1 MFIQDWYKPL
11 AKQLNDAGFNP
22 ETDDAR
28 QLLQVE
34 LALRVLELLNLAN
47 EPVEVLWGVLVGLP
61 LPRFQVD
68 KLDKNQ
74 RQVLAKSRV
83 LLPFGRF
90 AWREALERYSR
101 LDAHWRFYQVNTSTP
116 PDVVCQR
123 EPNGPAYV
131 TNRIAVFDQVLTGP
145 VTYKE
150 KPVRM
155 AEPGRVTFR
164 TTRRNP
170 RVLSA
175 ELTSD
180 LVITAGQSP
189 LPELD
194 PALRPR
200 QPVQVT
206 FEQLEQAADT
216 LDRRIQTTAVSTG
229 ITWRELLQRVI
240 RWRNIDPDG
249 NLRPPNSE
257 PIQWQGMLHLA
268 GMVGAGKST
277 LMKLLAAHG
286 AMSGQ
291 WRTTLVVGDTITAIN
306 LADELNRLLAKNDNP
321 VAVPLIGRT
330 TRRNHLQRLY
340 QSDNFRSD
348 HWGLRWLDT
357 RCPLQGA
364 IVESD
369 FEAAPLLPGDE
380 PCERLQTGTAEKP
393 GPPAI
398 CPLFSVCPSRQ
409 LYRDLPTAL
418 IWITT
423 PGAMAMSRL
432 PTPVSN
438 RQMMLAEVIYH
449 QSDLV
454 IFDEVDTVQQWF
466 DNVYATDQWLLDGG
480 QGILDLLHLQTVQF
494 LNRGYQISRQGQR
507 WLTSEQSARQMA
519 EQICGLLRENSVLK
533 DWLRDRYF
541 TAHRLFY
548 DLSRRITPSSDT
560 AEPGQSPSVLREFDK
575 FRQDSFLTPRTA
587 QFGDD
592 AISQLH
598 VIADQIL
605 ARAGSLVDE
614 QRVKLMCQRWLRTHV
629 PDIDRLEAKLATEMA
644 NWQARQASGTA
655 RRGPRQNNLPPDS
668 LETLTIRLELA
679 ISVAILEEMIR
690 ETFDRW
696 QSAPLYV
703 TGQFDDDNRLSR
715 IPDDLMGVLPTSPT
729 GSLFGFQYLEEISG
743 NPDAS
748 NADQLPLKVRRFST
762 FQYQNVGRWLVQ
774 HFHNLLN
781 DLGYPGPNVLAMSGT
796 SWLPDSAAWNFSVK
810 PQAVLEPTPV
820 SQQAIRSSKL
830 AFRPVRNSEGRPI
843 FVSGSNQLAANLIE
857 MGRLLAA
864 WPSPQQSFLQLEL
877 KTLETLAA
885 EEPELWRDRTRL
897 LLFVNSYDQVQTVT
911 RAILSQRPDWREATY
926 SLVRRAGAA
935 RGDVWQWARLDGQ
948 ELVRADVEQFGRSKG
963 RILIAPLQAVGRGYN
978 ILNQDNVAAFGS
990 VLFLTRPMPHPFD
1003 MQARAQ
1009 WLNDQVL
1016 RKGDDR
1022 TDAIWRG
1029 TTTVHQQA
1037 EAVRLWAHREWDTYD
1052 DADRFRYL
1060 KPERKDDLAA
1070 SLAGVIIQASGRL
1083 LRGGVPFRAF
1093 FMDAAW
1099 APQTVSGVEP
1109 DTPATSLLLRIKNLL
1124 DKYSQQPVGQVLYGP
1139 LAEAFSK
1146 LEGIT
1151 IPSET
1156 VSEPQ

>member
-22 ETDDAR
+22 DTDDAR

-34 LALRVLELLNLAN
+34 LALRVLELLNLTD
-47 EPVEVLWGVLVGLP
+47 EPVEVLWGILVGLP
-61 LPRFQVD
+61 LPRFQVNS
-68 KLDKNQ
+68 LDGNQ

-83 LLPFGRF
+83 LLQFGRF

-101 LDAHWRFYQVNTSTP
+101 LEAQWRVYQVNAGAPLDSP
-116 PDVVCQR
+116 VQR
-123 EPNGPAYV
+123 EPNGPAFA
-131 TNRIAVFDQVLTGP
+131 TNRVAIFDQVLTSP
-145 VTYKE
+145 ANYQE

-155 AEPGRVTFR
+155 AHPGRVTFR

-170 RVLSA
+170 RMLA
-175 ELTSD
+175 ADLDAD
-180 LVITAGQSP
+180 LVTTANQSAI
-189 LPELD
+189 PELVT
-194 PALRPR
+194 ALRRR
-200 QPVQVT
+200 QPIHVT
-206 FEQLEQAADT
+206 FEQLNETASE
-216 LDRRIQTTAVSTG
+216 LDRRMQATATSAG
-229 ITWRELLQRVI
+229 ITWQELLQRVI
-240 RWRNIDPDG
+240 RWRNVDPDG
-249 NLRPPNSE
+249 NLHPPNSE

-286 AMSGQ
+286 ALSGQ

-306 LADELNRLLAKNDNP
+306 LADELNRLLANDDNP

-330 TRRNHLQRLY
+330 TRSNHLQRLY

-357 RCPLQGA
+357 RCPLQGL
-364 IVESD
+364 IVDSD
-369 FEAAPLLPGDE
+369 FEAAPLQPGDE
-380 PCERLQTGTAEKP
+380 PCERLQTGTTDRP

-432 PTPVSN
+432 PTPVEN

-466 DNVYATDQWLLDGG
+466 DNVYATDQWLLDSG

-507 WLTSEQSARQMA
+507 WLTSEQSARQVA

-533 DWLRDRYF
+533 DWLQDRYF

-548 DLSRRITPSSDT
+548 DLNRRLTCSSDI
-560 AEPGQSPSVLREFDK
+560 AEPGQNPSVLREFDK

-598 VIADQIL
+598 VITDQIL

-614 QRVKLMCQRWLRTHV
+614 QRVKTMCQRWLRAHV

-644 NWQARQASGTA
+644 DWQTQQASGTA
-655 RRGPRQNNLPPDS
+655 RRGRRQNNLPPDS
-668 LETLTIRLELA
+668 LETLAIRLELA

-696 QSAPLYV
+696 QSAPLYI

-715 IPDDLMGVLPTSPT
+715 IPGDLMGVLPTSPT
-729 GSLFGFQYLEEISG
+729 GSLFGFQYLEETSG
-743 NPDAS
+743 SPDAP
-748 NADQLPLKVRRFST
+748 NADQLPLKIRRFST

-774 HFHNLLN
+774 HFHNLLD

-796 SWLPDSAAWNFSVK
+796 SWLPDSAAWHFSVK
-810 PQAVLEPTPV
+810 PQAVLEPTPT
-820 SQQAIRSSKL
+820 SQQAIRASKL
-830 AFRPVRNSEGRPI
+830 AFQPVRNSEGRSI

-864 WPSPQQSFLQLEL
+864 WPSPQQSFLQQEI
-877 KTLETLAA
+877 KTLEKLAT
-885 EEPELWRDRTRL
+885 EEPELWRDRARL

-911 RAILSQRPDWREATY
+911 RAILGQRPDWRETTY

-948 ELVRADVEQFGRSKG
+948 ELVRADVEQFGRSPG
-963 RILIAPLQAVGRGYN
+963 QILIAPLQAVGRGYN

-1009 WLNDQVL
+1009 WLNDRVL
-1016 RKGDDR
+1016 RKGADHNDD
-1022 TDAIWRG
+1022 IWRD

-1052 DADRFRYL
+1052 DAGQFRYL
-1060 KPERKDDLAA
+1060 KAKRKDDLAA

-1099 APQTVSGVEP
+1099 APQTVNGIEP
-1109 DTPATSLLLRIKNLL
+1109 DTPATSLLLRIRDLL
-1124 DKYSQQPVGQVLYGP
+1124 RQYSQQPVGQVLYGP
-1139 LAEAFSK
+1139 LAEAFNR
-1146 LEGIT
+1146 LEGI
-1151 IPSET
+1151 PNSF
-1156 VSEPQ
+1156 